1 MKRDRS
7 LTLDPWLGVEIR
19 HLAALEAIAQEGT
32 FGKAAARLG
41 YTQSAISQQIATL
54 ERIVGAQLI
63 DRPGGPRRVSLTEA
77 GTVLLGHA
85 ESIVGRLKAAQADLA
100 ALSAGE
106 SGSLRVG
113 TFQSVGARVLPEV
126 MRRFA
131 KTWPHVD
138 VVLHESNSDRDLA
151 TLVERG
157 ELDVAFAQL
166 PIEAPSLE
174 WFELLRDD
182 YVVVANR
189 DSSIAKNKRPPSL
202 AEIANQPLIGFRQCR
217 ATEIVVDQLR
227 ASGHEPRFVSRS
239 DDNGVVQGLAGAG
252 IGIAVMPRLTVDAND
267 ESIVIVDLGHR
278 LAPRIVGMVWHADR
292 YHSAAARSFVQTAQ
306 EVAAETGAA
315 LAA

>member
-1 MKRDRS
+1 MILLIRAH
-7 LTLDPWLGVEIR
+7 LG
-19 HLAALEAIAQEGT
+19 AILFSPCA
-32 FGKAAARLG
+32 
-41 YTQSAISQQIATL
+41 
-54 ERIVGAQLI
+54 
-63 DRPGGPRRVSLTEA
+63 
-77 GTVLLGHA
+77 
-85 ESIVGRLKAAQADLA
+85 
-100 ALSAGE
+100 
-106 SGSLRVG
+106 
-113 TFQSVGARVLPEV
+113 
-126 MRRFA
+126 
-131 KTWPHVD
+131 
-138 VVLHESNSDRDLA
+138 
-151 TLVERG
+151 
-157 ELDVAFAQL
+157 
-166 PIEAPSLE
+166 
-174 WFELLRDD
+174 LLRDD

-189 DSSIAKNKRPPSL
+189 DSPIAKNKRPPSL